1 MRETTMPPVQLSQT
15 DASEHA
21 GLKNVKAALFM
32 SAALPGA
39 GQAYAGNWLKA
50 ALFAA
55 VEATGWTLYAV
66 YNEKGKDI
74 RSEFHSY
81 AHTHWS
87 ESSYWKWVAHQ
98 AGLEYNADDLTDLR
112 EWEHEHFSHGL
123 HEQKDQ
129 QYYEMIGK
137 YHQFNYGWD
146 DFRNEYSI
154 TMTHQE
160 LNNIETE
167 NRHTYE
173 SKRNDANQA
182 FRTATS
188 SVTVVML
195 NHILSAA
202 DAAWTAYSFN
212 NRSATLSLK
221 AEPLY
226 FDQDLQTVLSLR
238 VNW

>member
-1 MRETTMPPVQLSQT
+1 MPLVSMSQ
-15 DASEHA
+15 DADA
-21 GLKNVKAALFM
+21 DGLGQKNVKAALFM
-32 SAALPGA
+32 SAAVPGA
-39 GQAYAGNWLKA
+39 GQAYAGSWLKA
-50 ALFAA
+50 ALFIA
-55 VEATGWTLYAV
+55 VETAGWTMYGI
-66 YNEKGKDI
+66 YNDKGKDI
-74 RSEFHSY
+74 RTEFHNY

-87 ESSYWKWVAHQ
+87 EPEYWKWVAHQ
-98 AGLEYNADDLTDLR
+98 AGLEFNPDDLAPLR

-123 HEQKDQ
+123 HEEKDQ

-146 DFRNEYSI
+146 DFREQYPINMS
-154 TMTHQE
+154 HQE

-173 SKRNDANQA
+173 SKRNDANRA

-188 SVTVVML
+188 GITAVML

-202 DAAWTAYSFN
+202 DAAWTVHTLN
-212 NRSATLSLK
+212 NRSTKLSLR

-226 FDQDLQTVLSLR
+226 FDQNLQTVLSLR